1 MAERVTLKDV
11 AARAGV
17 SYQTVSKVING
28 NGSVTAATEA
38 QIWRAIDELGYR
50 VNVAARNLRT
60 SASGLIGYTW
70 APSPPDRGNPI
81 LDQFLTSV
89 VAAAEAHG
97 YHLMLFPHPPAIEEV
112 DVYRQLMRSGRV
124 DGFIVASTNYDDPRI
139 RLLIDEAFPFVAF
152 GRSNPEWDFPFVDVD
167 GRAGIRMATEHLIEQ
182 GHRAIALL
190 AWPDHSRVG
199 ADRSE
204 GYRDAMSAAG
214 LTVDPAWIY
223 HSESAFQAGYAAVQQ
238 LLSLPPNCRPSAVV
252 ALDDTLAIGA
262 IRAAIDAGLRVG
274 ADFGVTGFDDT
285 PGVQYLS
292 PALTTLRQPIQQ
304 VAERL
309 TEMLVDCI
317 HGRTPSP
324 KQVILPPRLIVR
336 ASSAREI
343 RRLGD

>member
-1 MAERVTLKDV
+1 MKDV

-28 NGSVTAATEA
+28 NGSVAAETEA
-38 QIWRAIDELGYR
+38 QIWRAVEELGYR
-50 VNVAARNLRT
+50 ANVAARNLRT

-152 GRSNPEWDFPFVDVD
+152 GRSNPEWDFPLVDVD

-182 GHRAIALL
+182 GHQAIALL

-199 ADRSE
+199 ADRSA
-204 GYRDAMSAAG
+204 GYSDAMTAAG
-214 LTVDPAWIY
+214 LTVDPAWV
-223 HSESAFQAGYAAVQQ
+223 HHNESAFQAGYAAVQQ
-238 LLSLPPNCRPSAVV
+238 MLSLPPSRRPTAVV

-262 IRAAIDAGLRVG
+262 IRAAVEAGLRVG

-292 PALTTLRQPIQQ
+292 PSLTTLRQPIQL

-317 HGRTPSP
+317 HSRTPSP
-324 KQVILPPRLIVR
+324 RQVILPPRLIVR

-343 RRLGD
+343 GRLGD

>member
-1 MAERVTLKDV
+1 MAGRITLKDV

-28 NGSVTAATEA
+28 NGNVAAETEA
-38 QIWRAIDELGYR
+38 QIWRAVEELGYR

-60 SASGLIGYTW
+60 RASGLIGYTW

-190 AWPDHSRVG
+190 AWPDHSLVG
-199 ADRSE
+199 ADRTE
-204 GYRDAMSAAG
+204 GYCEAMAAAG
-214 LTVDPAWIY
+214 LAVDPAWVH

-238 LLSLPPNCRPSAVV
+238 LLNLPPDRRPTAVA

-262 IRAAIDAGLRVG
+262 IRAALDAGLQVG
-274 ADFGVTGFDDT
+274 ADFGVTGFDDA
-285 PGVQYLS
+285 PGAQYLS
-292 PALTTLRQPIQQ
+292 PSLTTLRQPIQQ

-336 ASSAREI
+336 ASSVRVGM
-343 RRLGD
+343 RD